1 MHLQTYLLAFGRYAP
16 VQVVTHGNSV
26 RLLGWRCSNQVL
38 TRARC
43 QMTSGLG
50 DSIDY
55 FMSIDGAEPPLGVEH
70 YSEQLVRM
78 AAHHSAFLAPLPT
91 SIGVDDLHDN
101 TDAVPETGDRDAPSR
116 IAVLVHRFRGWTVHS
131 RRRGPGDG
139 STFTPQLPGYCSR
152 GAVYLCPQTLYKVR
166 WSQRSCRCH

>member
-1 MHLQTYLLAFGRYAP
+1 MFPEIGMHLQTYLLAFGRYAP

-70 YSEQLVRM
+70 YS
-78 AAHHSAFLAPLPT
+78 AS
-91 SIGVDDLHDN
+91 
-101 TDAVPETGDRDAPSR
+101 
-116 IAVLVHRFRGWTVHS
+116 
-131 RRRGPGDG
+131 
-139 STFTPQLPGYCSR
+139 
-152 GAVYLCPQTLYKVR
+152 
-166 WSQRSCRCH
+166 